1 VKLLTLCTL
10 ALSGS
15 LIVSGCAGK
24 EEAVP
29 INLTLKPVSEA
40 GVSAPASNVTVIV
53 TPFADDRSDR
63 TKLGVHQSFWGTSHP
78 VTLKN
83 GTVGEVTAT
92 ALAEYLTRKGWHA
105 KYVPGATGVSAG
117 DVVISG
123 KVLESA
129 VDAQGTV
136 GSTEIAAKQKIVLH
150 AKNQADGSSI
160 TDTVS
165 HHGTYSVFWFDGED
179 AEEILREVMEK
190 NFDKFVSQTRF
201 EGSALR
207 FRQS

>member
-1 VKLLTLCTL
+1 VKLLTLCAL
-10 ALSGS
+10 MLSGS
-15 LIVSGCAGK
+15 LLVSGCASQGD
-24 EEAVP
+24 AVP
-29 INLTLKPVSEA
+29 INLALKPPSDFVV
-40 GVSAPASNVTVIV
+40 GAPVSNVTVIV

-63 TKLGVHQSFWGTSHP
+63 TKLGVHQSVWGASQP

-83 GTVGEVTAT
+83 GSVGEVTAI
-92 ALAEYLTRKGWHA
+92 ALAEYLTRKGWRA
-105 KYVPGATGVSAG
+105 TYASSATGLSGG

-129 VDAQGTV
+129 VDAHGTV
-136 GSTEIAAKQKIVLH
+136 GSTDIAAKQKIVVH

-160 TDTVS
+160 TNTVS
-165 HHGTYSVFWFDGED
+165 HQGTYSVIWFDGED

-190 NFDKFVSQTRF
+190 NFDKFISQTSF

-207 FRQS
+207 FKQ